1 MVVGEGRG
9 RKYYKI
15 PILDF
20 LNQKEVFVNIFGYL
34 KEIAKI
40 IGNFNTE
47 STIEENTNF
56 LSYFYSKISSPK
68 NLLNNYCNGILP
80 QSTNKIDDMPIIYPF
95 GFNISQKE
103 AVNNA
108 IANPISIIQGPPG
121 TGKTQ
126 TILNIISNAILR
138 DCSVAAVS
146 NNNSAIQNI
155 EEKLQKYSLDFFA
168 AKLGNSN
175 NKTNFIENQKQIPN
189 IKDWYCDK
197 KEWDKCLK
205 NLKQIYQDLDKKL
218 FQQNQLSLLK
228 QNLASIR
235 TERQHFEDYCALNN
249 TEIEID
255 LLNQIKYSSIL
266 LKLLLFFEF
275 FDDKKSSN
283 LKVRILHILSF
294 LTFWNKEKNLFYK
307 LLIKNP
313 HITIDMLITKIKN
326 KFYSLKDMEIS
337 NEIKKLEQELKRFDF
352 KSKMQESTNLS
363 IKIFYAKLHQKYNNQ
378 KRKHYKIEDL
388 KSNAN
393 IFLQDYPLILST
405 THSILGSLNEK
416 ITYDYLIIDEA
427 SQVDLCTGALAL
439 NCAKKAVIVGDLK
452 QLPNIVTSD
461 MYEKIKKLSD
471 DLKIKDFYRYEK
483 HSFLS
488 SMIALF
494 PQIPKILLKEHYRC
508 HPKIINFCN
517 QKFYENQLVI
527 MTEETNTKP
536 LMLFKAP
543 KGNHARDRINQR
555 QIEIIIKEII
565 PNYNLN
571 TDDGSLG
578 IISPYRNQV
587 KALQEYFKNKNV
599 KIDTVDKFQG
609 QENKV
614 IILSTVGNYNSDF
627 IDNASRLNVAISRA
641 IEQLIVIIND
651 DESFLNTG
659 NIGDLVR
666 YIQYHNFDIKES
678 KIYSIFDLLYQCYHQ
693 ARQEFLKKYKKIS
706 LYDSE
711 NLIYALLSDILK
723 DFPHLGVATHIP
735 LKMILRDTS
744 LLDTEEKSFALHR
757 NTHVDFLIFNH
768 IDKKPRLAIEV
779 DGVAFH
785 QIDSIQ
791 AKRDCLK
798 EKILK
803 KYNLDILRLRTNE
816 SEEKTKI
823 LDFLQERKL

>member
-1 MVVGEGRG
+1 MDTLE
-9 RKYYKI
+9 
-15 PILDF
+15 
-20 LNQKEVFVNIFGYL
+20 YL
-34 KEIAKI
+34 KEIADI
-40 IGNFNTE
+40 VGNFNTE
-47 STIEENTNF
+47 TTIDKENTNI
-56 LSYFYSKISSPK
+56 LSYFYSEISSPR
-68 NLLNNYCNGILP
+68 NLLDNYCNQVLP
-80 QSTNKIDDMPIIYPF
+80 QPINEIDEIPIIYPF
-95 GFNISQKE
+95 GFNISQKD

-108 IANPISIIQGPPG
+108 ITNPISIIQGPPG

-126 TILNIISNAILR
+126 TILNIIANAILR
-138 DCSVAAVS
+138 DCNVAAVS

-155 EEKLQKYSLDFFA
+155 EEKLQKYSLDFFV
-168 AKLGNSN
+168 AKLGNYS
-175 NKTNFIENQKQIPN
+175 NKTAFIENQKQIPN
-189 IKDWYCDK
+189 IKDWHCSK
-197 KEWDKCLK
+197 KEWEKHIR
-205 NLKQIYQDLDKKL
+205 NLKKIYRDLDKKL
-218 FQQNQLSLLK
+218 LQQNQLSLLK
-228 QNLASIR
+228 QNLTSIKI
-235 TERQHFEDYCALNN
+235 EKQHFEDYCALNKAKTKIN
-249 TEIEID
+249 
-255 LLNQIKYSSIL
+255 LLNQIKHSNTL

-283 LKVRILHILSF
+283 FKIKTLYILSF

-313 HITIDMLITKIKN
+313 RIKIDTLIARVKN
-326 KFYSLKDMEIS
+326 RFYALKYMEVS
-337 NEIKKLEQELKRFDF
+337 NEIKNLEQKLKKFDF
-352 KSKMQESTNLS
+352 KSKMQESTDLS
-363 IKIFYAKLHQKYNNQ
+363 MKIFYAKLHQKYSSQ
-378 KRKHYKIEDL
+378 QRKHYKIEDL
-388 KSNAN
+388 KSQAN
-393 IFLQDYPLILST
+393 SFLQDYPLVLST
-405 THSILGSLNEK
+405 THSIFSSLSKE
-416 ITYDYLIIDEA
+416 ISYDYLIIDEA
-427 SQVDLCTGALAL
+427 SQVDLCTGSLAL

-452 QLPNIVTSD
+452 QLPNIVSSD
-461 MYEKIKKLSD
+461 VYEEIKKISD
-471 DLKIKDFYRYEK
+471 DLKIKNFYRYEK

-494 PQIPKILLKEHYRC
+494 PQIPMTLLKEHYRC

-543 KGNHARDRINQR
+543 KGNHARDRVNQR
-555 QIEIIIKEII
+555 QIDMIVQDII

-587 KALQEYFKNKNV
+587 KALQEYFKDKNV

-614 IILSTVGNYNSDF
+614 IILSTVGNHNSDF
-627 IDNASRLNVAISRA
+627 IDNANRLNVAISRA
-641 IEQLIVIIND
+641 IEQLIIIIND

-711 NLIYALLSDILK
+711 NLVYALLSDILK
-723 DFPHLGVATHIP
+723 DFPHLGIATHIP

-744 LLDTEEKSFALHR
+744 LLDIEEKRFALHR

-768 IDKKPRLAIEV
+768 IDKKPRLIIEV

-785 QIDSIQ
+785 QTDSIQ

>member
-1 MVVGEGRG
+1 MDTLE
-9 RKYYKI
+9 
-15 PILDF
+15 
-20 LNQKEVFVNIFGYL
+20 YL
-34 KEIAKI
+34 KEIADI
-40 IGNFNTE
+40 VGNFNTE
-47 STIEENTNF
+47 TTIDKENTNI
-56 LSYFYSKISSPK
+56 LSYFYSEISSPR
-68 NLLNNYCNGILP
+68 NLLDNYCNQVLP
-80 QSTNKIDDMPIIYPF
+80 QPINEIDEIPIIYPF
-95 GFNISQKE
+95 GFNISQKY

-108 IANPISIIQGPPG
+108 ITNPISIIQGPPG

-126 TILNIISNAILR
+126 TILNIIANAILR
-138 DCSVAAVS
+138 DCNVAAVS

-155 EEKLQKYSLDFFA
+155 EEKLQKYSLDFFV
-168 AKLGNSN
+168 AKLGNYS
-175 NKTNFIENQKQIPN
+175 NKTAFIENQKQIPN
-189 IKDWYCDK
+189 IKDWHCSK
-197 KEWDKCLK
+197 KEWEKHIR
-205 NLKQIYQDLDKKL
+205 NLKKIYQDLDKKL
-218 FQQNQLSLLK
+218 LQQNQLSLLK
-228 QNLASIR
+228 QNLTSIKI
-235 TERQHFEDYCALNN
+235 EKQHFEDYCALNKAKTKIN
-249 TEIEID
+249 
-255 LLNQIKYSSIL
+255 LLNQIKHSNTL

-283 LKVRILHILSF
+283 FKIKTLYILSF

-313 HITIDMLITKIKN
+313 RIKIDTLIARVKN
-326 KFYSLKDMEIS
+326 RFYALKYMEVS
-337 NEIKKLEQELKRFDF
+337 NEIKNLEQKLKKFDF
-352 KSKMQESTNLS
+352 KSKMQESTDLS
-363 IKIFYAKLHQKYNNQ
+363 MKIFYAKLHQKYSSQ
-378 KRKHYKIEDL
+378 QRKHYKIEDL
-388 KSNAN
+388 KSQAN
-393 IFLQDYPLILST
+393 SFLQDYPLVLST
-405 THSILGSLNEK
+405 THSIFSSLSKE
-416 ITYDYLIIDEA
+416 ISYDYLIIDEA
-427 SQVDLCTGALAL
+427 SQVDLCTGSLAL

-452 QLPNIVTSD
+452 QLPNIVSSD
-461 MYEKIKKLSD
+461 VYEEIKKISD

-494 PQIPKILLKEHYRC
+494 PQIPMTLLKEHYRC

-543 KGNHARDRINQR
+543 KGNHARDRVNQR
-555 QIEIIIKEII
+555 QIDMIVKDII

-587 KALQEYFKNKNV
+587 KALQEYFKDKNV

-614 IILSTVGNYNSDF
+614 IILSTVGNHNSDF
-627 IDNASRLNVAISRA
+627 IDNANRLNVAISRA
-641 IEQLIVIIND
+641 IEQLIIIIND

-723 DFPHLGVATHIP
+723 DFPHLGIATHIP

-768 IDKKPRLAIEV
+768 IDKKPRLIIEV

-785 QIDSIQ
+785 QTDSIQ

>member
-1 MVVGEGRG
+1 MDTLE
-9 RKYYKI
+9 
-15 PILDF
+15 
-20 LNQKEVFVNIFGYL
+20 YL
-34 KEIAKI
+34 KEIADI
-40 IGNFNTE
+40 VGNFNTE
-47 STIEENTNF
+47 TTIDKENTNI
-56 LSYFYSKISSPK
+56 LSYFYSEISSPR
-68 NLLNNYCNGILP
+68 NLLDNYCNQVLP
-80 QSTNKIDDMPIIYPF
+80 QPINEIDEMPIIYPF
-95 GFNISQKE
+95 GFNISQKY

-108 IANPISIIQGPPG
+108 ITNSISIIQGPPG

-126 TILNIISNAILR
+126 TILNIIANAILR
-138 DCSVAAVS
+138 DCNVAAVS

-155 EEKLQKYSLDFFA
+155 EEKLQKYSLDFFV
-168 AKLGNSN
+168 AKLGNYS
-175 NKTNFIENQKQIPN
+175 NKTAFIENQKQIPN
-189 IKDWYCDK
+189 IKDWHCSK
-197 KEWDKCLK
+197 KEWEKHIR
-205 NLKQIYQDLDKKL
+205 NLKKIYQDLDKKL
-218 FQQNQLSLLK
+218 LQQNQLSLLK
-228 QNLASIR
+228 QNLTSIKI
-235 TERQHFEDYCALNN
+235 EKQHFEDYCALNKAKTKIN
-249 TEIEID
+249 
-255 LLNQIKYSSIL
+255 LLNQIKHSNTL

-283 LKVRILHILSF
+283 FKIKTLYILSF

-313 HITIDMLITKIKN
+313 RIKIDTLIARVKN
-326 KFYSLKDMEIS
+326 RFYALKYMEVS
-337 NEIKKLEQELKRFDF
+337 NEIKNLEQKLKKFDF
-352 KSKMQESTNLS
+352 KSKMQESTDLS
-363 IKIFYAKLHQKYNNQ
+363 MKIFYAKLHQKYSSQ
-378 KRKHYKIEDL
+378 QRKHYKIEDL
-388 KSNAN
+388 KSQAN
-393 IFLQDYPLILST
+393 SFLQDYPLVLST
-405 THSILGSLNEK
+405 THSIFSSLSKE
-416 ITYDYLIIDEA
+416 ISYDYLIIDEA
-427 SQVDLCTGALAL
+427 SQVDLCTGSLAL

-452 QLPNIVTSD
+452 QLPNIVSSD
-461 MYEKIKKLSD
+461 VYEEIKKISD

-494 PQIPKILLKEHYRC
+494 PQIPMTLLKEHYRC

-543 KGNHARDRINQR
+543 KGNHARDRVNQR
-555 QIEIIIKEII
+555 QIDMIVKDII

-587 KALQEYFKNKNV
+587 KALQEYFKDKNV

-614 IILSTVGNYNSDF
+614 IILSTVGNHNSDF
-627 IDNASRLNVAISRA
+627 IDNANRLNVAISRA
-641 IEQLIVIIND
+641 IEQLIIIIND

-723 DFPHLGVATHIP
+723 DFPHLGIATHIP

-768 IDKKPRLAIEV
+768 IDKKPRLIIEV

-785 QIDSIQ
+785 QEDSIQ
-791 AKRDCLK
+791 AKRDYLK